1 MTAARSDGST
11 CTHVQLYVQAWRASL
26 SKTPLFPLL
35 HGDILCGRGA
45 TANDSSG
52 LVGCQVERRR
62 VQLLTLP
69 AAAVVPAHVSKDPTA
84 YHKAQRREQEEPEP
98 RGADERVTRQPRERL
113 CRREPN
119 ALVAGIEQCV
129 VRLRKSSATHMGE
142 QAVVPPDHTHQGAHT
157 SVNVSPRIHCF
168 DLHSTTRH
176 DT

>member
-1 MTAARSDGST
+1 MMAARARMCS
-11 CTHVQLYVQAWRASL
+11 CTVQTRRAAL

-52 LVGCQVERRR
+52 LIGCQVERRR

-129 VRLRKSSATHMGE
+129 VRLRKSLATHIL
-142 QAVVPPDHTHQGAHT
+142 
-157 SVNVSPRIHCF
+157 VSMHWCRPITPIGVHIPQ
-168 DLHSTTRH
+168 
-176 DT
+176 

>member
-1 MTAARSDGST
+1 MMAARARMCS
-11 CTHVQLYVQAWRASL
+11 CTVQTRRAAL

-52 LVGCQVERRR
+52 LIGCQVERRR

-119 ALVAGIEQCV
+119 ALVAGIEQRV
-129 VRLRKSSATHMGE
+129 VRLRKSLATHIL
-142 QAVVPPDHTHQGAHT
+142 
-157 SVNVSPRIHCF
+157 VSKLWCRPITPIGVHIPQ
-168 DLHSTTRH
+168 
-176 DT
+176 

>member
-1 MTAARSDGST
+1 MMAARARMCS
-11 CTHVQLYVQAWRASL
+11 CTVQTRRAAL

-52 LVGCQVERRR
+52 LIGCQVERRR

-119 ALVAGIEQCV
+119 ALVAGIEQRV
-129 VRLRKSSATHMGE
+129 VRLRKSLATHIL
-142 QAVVPPDHTHQGAHT
+142 
-157 SVNVSPRIHCF
+157 VSMHWCRPITPIGVHIPQ
-168 DLHSTTRH
+168 
-176 DT
+176 

>member
-1 MTAARSDGST
+1 MMAARARMCS
-11 CTHVQLYVQAWRASL
+11 CTVQTRRAAL

-119 ALVAGIEQCV
+119 ALVAGIEQRV
-129 VRLRKSSATHMGE
+129 VRLRKSLATHIL
-142 QAVVPPDHTHQGAHT
+142 
-157 SVNVSPRIHCF
+157 VSMHWCRPITPIGVHIPQ
-168 DLHSTTRH
+168 
-176 DT
+176 